1 MVGFW
6 FWGAHSY
13 IIVGRIQS
21 REFWRF
27 WMIKQAFDGGG
38 LGFQVWLDMN
48 NECKENSIM
57 LVLLLINFVRIIATI
72 ERQTRHW
79 RWKLASIWW
88 GVPRCT
94 RPPHKS
100 TCDHDGDLQSYRHG
114 SPWKSSHR
122 NYPCM
127 YVWFGSVLQRKW
139 YCKQMVK
146 LQNWIHE
153 KEANECVPR
162 DCAWKGTHSP
172 VPMNCT
178 ILTQQPLQSVV
189 LGISF
194 L

>member
-1 MVGFW
+1 
-6 FWGAHSY
+6 
-13 IIVGRIQS
+13 
-21 REFWRF
+21 
-27 WMIKQAFDGGG
+27 
-38 LGFQVWLDMN
+38 
-48 NECKENSIM
+48 M

-127 YVWFGSVLQRKW
+127 YVWFGSVLQRKIE

-153 KEANECVPR
+153 KQANECVLGDGLKRHTHLFQWTAPFWHNSHYNPLYWAYLS
-162 DCAWKGTHSP
+162 CKLCSWKDRGIEDRPKSCIQ
-172 VPMNCT
+172 N
-178 ILTQQPLQSVV
+178 ILSTCPLK
-189 LGISF
+189 IRT
-194 L
+194 